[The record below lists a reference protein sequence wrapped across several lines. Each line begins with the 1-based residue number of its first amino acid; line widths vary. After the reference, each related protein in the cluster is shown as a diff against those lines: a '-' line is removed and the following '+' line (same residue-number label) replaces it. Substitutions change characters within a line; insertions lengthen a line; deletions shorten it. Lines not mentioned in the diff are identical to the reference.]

1 MLSRSAEYEGAF
13 ETRDKTFVGGF
24 WTGER
29 LETSV
34 SLRMF
39 LPWDLGRITG
49 EGSVSFQTRPSRDEG
64 VQKGAMPSATWRCLS
79 GKSERDSIKPSERRR
94 SSRAAELP
102 DLSGLPCVCAVLLL
116 KALPSAVLPL
126 SFFSREVWSPSPV
139 AMRKAMLLY
148 YRYFVFGA
156 RDGVGLVRKRAGGGA
171 LS

>member
-49 EGSVSFQTRPSRDEG
+49 EGSVSFQTRPSKDEG

-126 SFFSREVWSPSPV
+126 SFFRARSGRRLRSQCARPCCSIIGTLSSVRATAWGSCEN
-139 AMRKAMLLY
+139 AR
-148 YRYFVFGA
+148 GA
-156 RDGVGLVRKRAGGGA
+156 ER
-171 LS
+171 